1 MVCIQL
7 TIHNSQ
13 FKFMCGIAG
22 FLSFV
27 ENNSFFDKKLLIAM
41 TTALAHRGPDA
52 AGYFFEDNYHS
63 DSQNNNQND
72 NNHAICGLGHRRLSI
87 LDLSEIAN
95 QPMYAQNER
104 YVMIFNGEVF
114 NYQEIR
120 QELPTNILQNLKT
133 SSDSEIILEL
143 FSLMGNACVQLFN
156 GMFVMVIYDKQMQK
170 TTIFRDRMGV
180 KPLYYFYDNKS
191 DKKSFAFASELK
203 SLQKMPLKHEIDR
216 SAVAD
221 FLHLGYIPAP
231 KSIYKNIFKMPTA
244 SILEIDKNGL
254 NIQNYWNIFDKIDT
268 KNNNNQT
275 NFLYQDE
282 NIAKAELK
290 RLLQSSVGYRL
301 IADVPVGVFLSGG
314 IDSSLVAALSAE
326 HAQAH
331 NSPQMKTFSIGF
343 TENGVENKFNEAQ
356 FAAKVAKFLHTD
368 HHEFMV
374 STKEAKNLIPTLT
387 DIYDEPYA
395 DSSAVPTLLVS
406 ALARKHVTV
415 ALGGDGGDE
424 LFLGYGMYD
433 WAKRLQNPLLKPFK
447 GIISK
452 ILQLKKTTAFQ
463 KASSLFGGDF
473 ENFSNKNN
481 ANFEEMLHIFSQ
493 EQFYFSKKE
502 IKDILKL
509 KNVVSDVNND
519 VFNDNLSNNLAKINP
534 PEFRQSVFDMCS
546 YLPDDLLVKVDRATM
561 KYALEARVPLL
572 DYRVVEFALQLS
584 PKLKY
589 KNGERK
595 YLLKQLLYDYV
606 PKSYFERPKQGFS
619 IPLIKWL
626 RTDLRFL
633 MEDFLSEKVIKTY
646 DFVDFAEVEKMKK
659 AYLGGNDYYYNRLWT
674 LIVLHQFLTKI

>member
-1 MVCIQL
+1 
-7 TIHNSQ
+7 
-13 FKFMCGIAG
+13 MCGIAG

-27 ENNSFFDKKLLIAM
+27 ENSSFFDKNLLITM

-52 AGYFFEDNYHS
+52 AGYFFEDN
-63 DSQNNNQND
+63 QND
-72 NNHAICGLGHRRLSI
+72 NNHTICGLGHRRLSI

-104 YVMIFNGEVF
+104 YVMVFNGEVF
-114 NYQEIR
+114 NYQEIK

-156 GMFVMVIYDKQMQK
+156 GMFVMVIYDKQTQK
-170 TTIFRDRMGV
+170 ITIFRDRMGV
-180 KPLYYFYDNKS
+180 KPLYYFYDG
-191 DKKSFAFASELK
+191 KSFAFASELK

-216 SAVAD
+216 SVVAD

-254 NIQNYWNIFDKIDT
+254 NIHNYWDIFDKIDT
-268 KNNNNQT
+268 KNNQP

-282 NIAKAELK
+282 NIAKTELK
-290 RLLQSSVGYRL
+290 RLLQSSVSYRL

-314 IDSSLVAALSAE
+314 IDSSLVAALATE
-326 HAQAH
+326 QAQAQ

-343 TENGVENKFNEAQ
+343 TENKFNEAQ

-368 HHEFMV
+368 HHEFIV
-374 STKEAKNLIPTLT
+374 STQEAKNLIPTLI

-447 GIISK
+447 DIISK

-473 ENFSNKNN
+473 SDFANKNN

-509 KNVVSDVNND
+509 KNVVSDANND

-534 PEFRQSVFDMCS
+534 PEFRQSVFDMCC

-561 KYALEARVPLL
+561 QYALEARVPLL

-619 IPLIKWL
+619 IPLIQWL
-626 RTDLRFL
+626 RTDLKFL
-633 MEDFLSEKVIKTY
+633 LEDFLSEKIIKKY

-674 LIVLHQFLTKI
+674 LIVLHQFLTKMEGL

>member
-1 MVCIQL
+1 MVCVQF

-13 FKFMCGIAG
+13 LTTQNMCGIAG

-27 ENNSFFDKKLLIAM
+27 ENGSFFDTDLLVAM

-52 AGYFFEDNYHS
+52 AGYFFEDN
-63 DSQNNNQND
+63 QNNND
-72 NNHAICGLGHRRLSI
+72 VICGLGHRRLSI

-104 YVMIFNGEVF
+104 YVMVFNGEVF
-114 NYQEIR
+114 NYQEIK
-120 QELPTNILQNLKT
+120 QELPTNILQKLKT

-170 TTIFRDRMGV
+170 ITIFRDRMGV
-180 KPLYYFYDNKS
+180 KPLYYFYDG
-191 DKKSFAFASELK
+191 KSFAFASELK

-254 NIQNYWNIFDKIDT
+254 NIHNYWDIFDKIDT
-268 KNNNNQT
+268 KNNQT

-282 NIAKAELK
+282 DVAKAELK
-290 RLLQSSVGYRL
+290 RLLQSSVSYRL

-314 IDSSLVAALSAE
+314 IDSSLVAALATE
-326 HAQAH
+326 QAQAQ

-343 TENGVENKFNEAQ
+343 AENKFNEAQ

-368 HHEFMV
+368 HHQFIV
-374 STKEAKNLIPTLT
+374 STKEAKNLIPTLI

-433 WAKRLQNPLLKPFK
+433 WAKRLQNPLLKSFK

-463 KASSLFGGDF
+463 KASSLFSGDF
-473 ENFSNKNN
+473 NNFANKNN
-481 ANFEEMLHIFSQ
+481 ANFEQMLHIFSQ

-509 KNVVSDVNND
+509 KNVVYDANND

-534 PEFRQSVFDMCS
+534 PEFRQSVFDMCC

-561 KYALEARVPLL
+561 QYALEARVPLL

-619 IPLIKWL
+619 IPLIQWL

-633 MEDFLSEKVIKTY
+633 LEDFLSEKIIKKY

-659 AYLGGNDYYYNRLWT
+659 AYLRGNDYYYNRLWT
-674 LIVLHQFLTKI
+674 LIVLHQFLEKNA

>member
-1 MVCIQL
+1 
-7 TIHNSQ
+7 
-13 FKFMCGIAG
+13 MCGIAG

-27 ENNSFFDKKLLIAM
+27 ENNSFFDKNLLVAM

-52 AGYFFEDNYHS
+52 AGYFFEDN
-63 DSQNNNQND
+63 QNNDN

-87 LDLSEIAN
+87 LDLSEVAN

-104 YVMIFNGEVF
+104 YVMVFNGEVF
-114 NYQEIR
+114 NYQEIK
-120 QELPTNILQNLKT
+120 QELPTHILQNLKT

-143 FSLMGNACVQLFN
+143 FSLMGNACVRLFN
-156 GMFVMVIYDKQMQK
+156 GMFVMVIYDKQTQK
-170 TTIFRDRMGV
+170 ITIFRDRMGV
-180 KPLYYFYDNKS
+180 KPLYYFYDNQA

-203 SLQKMPLKHEIDR
+203 SLQKLPLKHEIDR

-254 NIQNYWNIFDKIDT
+254 NIHNYWNIFDKIDN
-268 KNNNNQT
+268 KNNQT

-282 NIAKAELK
+282 NRAKTELK
-290 RLLQSSVGYRL
+290 RLLQSSVSYRL

-314 IDSSLVAALSAE
+314 IDSSLVAALATE
-326 HAQAH
+326 QAQAQ

-343 TENGVENKFNEAQ
+343 AENKFNEAQ

-368 HHEFMV
+368 HHEFIV
-374 STKEAKNLIPTLT
+374 STQEAKNLIPKLI

-447 GIISK
+447 SIISK

-463 KASSLFGGDF
+463 KASSLFEGDF
-473 ENFSNKNN
+473 NDNSSNFANKNN
-481 ANFEEMLHIFSQ
+481 ASFEQMLHIFSQ

-509 KNVVSDVNND
+509 KNVVSDMNND
-519 VFNDNLSNNLAKINP
+519 VFNDKFSNNLSDKLAKINP

-561 KYALEARVPLL
+561 QYALEARVPLL

-619 IPLIKWL
+619 IPLIQWL

-633 MEDFLSEKVIKTY
+633 LEDFLSEKVIKKY

-674 LIVLHQFLTKI
+674 LIVLHQFLTKMEGL

>member
-1 MVCIQL
+1 
-7 TIHNSQ
+7 
-13 FKFMCGIAG
+13 MCGIAG

-27 ENNSFFDKKLLIAM
+27 ENNSFFDTDLLVAM

-52 AGYFFEDNYHS
+52 AGYFFED
-63 DSQNNNQND
+63 SQNNHN
-72 NNHAICGLGHRRLSI
+72 NNHVICGLGHRRLSI

-104 YVMIFNGEVF
+104 YVMVFNGEVF
-114 NYQEIR
+114 NYQEIK

-156 GMFVMVIYDKQMQK
+156 GMFVMVVYDKQAQK
-170 TTIFRDRMGV
+170 ITVFRDRMGV
-180 KPLYYFYDNKS
+180 KPLYYFYD
-191 DKKSFAFASELK
+191 DKNFAFASELK

-216 SAVAD
+216 SAVAN
-221 FLHLGYIPAP
+221 FLHLGYIPAT

-268 KNNNNQT
+268 KTNQNGQT

-282 NIAKAELK
+282 NTAKAELK
-290 RLLQSSVGYRL
+290 RLLQSSVNYRL

-314 IDSSLVAALSAE
+314 IDSSLVAALATE
-326 HAQAH
+326 QAQAQ

-343 TENGVENKFNEAQ
+343 TENKFNEAQ

-447 GIISK
+447 SIISK

-463 KASSLFGGDF
+463 KASSLFSGDF
-473 ENFSNKNN
+473 NTNSSNFANKNN
-481 ANFEEMLHIFSQ
+481 ADFEKMLHIFSQ

-509 KNVVSDVNND
+509 KNIVSDVNND
-519 VFNDNLSNNLAKINP
+519 VFNDNLNNNLAKINP
-534 PEFRQSVFDMCS
+534 PEFRQSVFDMCC

-561 KYALEARVPLL
+561 QYALEARVPLL

-606 PKSYFERPKQGFS
+606 PKTYFERPKQGFS
-619 IPLIKWL
+619 IPLINWL

-633 MEDFLSEKVIKTY
+633 IEDFLSEKIIKTY